1 MVKKF
6 SGERLKICLFGDI
19 AAPHLRRWAVYF
31 FNRGH
36 QVDIIT
42 LNEMEADDYGG
53 ANIHIVKKK
62 FSGGG
67 AAARMINFLPTLQE
81 IKKILKRI
89 RPDLIHG
96 QDAGGNSWLAALSG
110 FHPLVVTPWGS
121 DILIHTKEDFISGF
135 FTKYA
140 LKKAD
145 LILCDGVNIR
155 DEMIKMGISNS
166 KIKIFAFGVDVEKFK
181 PALKESK
188 RRKIIIST
196 RFLTAVHDV
205 ETLVRAVPLVVKDF
219 PEVKFII
226 IGDGNK
232 KFFLERLACGEGA
245 GEFIEFVGRVTEAQM
260 AQYLRSSDIY
270 VSTSLSE
277 SGLAASTA
285 EAMACELPVINT
297 DTGDIRSW
305 IQDGKGGFVIPVK
318 NPNILAEK
326 LIYLLKNDSRRLAF
340 GKNNR
345 KIIEEKN
352 NYRKEMADVEII
364 YKSIIKGY
372 AI

>member
-1 MVKKF
+1 MA
-6 SGERLKICLFGDI
+6 GR
-19 AAPHLRRWAVYF
+19 
-31 FNRGH
+31 
-36 QVDIIT
+36 T
-42 LNEMEADDYGG
+42 
-53 ANIHIVKKK
+53 
-62 FSGGG
+62 
-67 AAARMINFLPTLQE
+67 FLVSPV
-81 IKKILKRI
+81 
-89 RPDLIHG
+89 
-96 QDAGGNSWLAALSG
+96 
-110 FHPLVVTPWGS
+110 VVTPGRHIFCDS
-121 DILIHTKEDFISGF
+121 RKEDFISGF
-135 FTKYA
+135 FTKYV
-140 LKKAD
+140 LKKAYF
-145 LILCDGVNIR
+145 ILCDVSIS
-155 DEMIKMGISNS
+155 DEIIKMESNS
-166 KIKIFAFGVDVEKFK
+166 KIKIFAFGVDVEKFR

-188 RRKIIIST
+188 RRKIIVST

-232 KFFLERLACGEGA
+232 KFFLERLACGEGV

-326 LIYLLKNDSRRLAF
+326 LIYLLKNDSWRLAF